1 MLTLTIDSIEFYNE
15 ETETFEDRGGGTIHL
30 EHSLLAMSKWE
41 SEWKRAFLHY
51 PPKTMDEVIHYIR
64 CMSLDGD
71 ISDDLIL
78 GLTSEHI
85 ERVFEYMSDSRT
97 ASTINS
103 HSGKEKESPE
113 LTTTELI
120 YYWLVALDIP
130 FSCETW
136 NINRLLMLI
145 RINNIKNEQANPNAP
160 KRPQDEVVRDY
171 RAENERR
178 RAMFGTKG

>member
-1 MLTLTIDSIEFYNE
+1 MTDT
-15 ETETFEDRGGGTIHL
+15 
-30 EHSLLAMSKWE
+30 
-41 SEWKRAFLHY
+41 
-51 PPKTMDEVIHYIR
+51 
-64 CMSLDGD
+64 
-71 ISDDLIL
+71 
-78 GLTSEHI
+78 
-85 ERVFEYMSDSRT
+85 RT
-97 ASTINS
+97 ASTIKTRP
-103 HSGKEKESPE
+103 GKEKESPE

-160 KRPQDEVVRDY
+160 KRPAEEISRDY

-178 RAMFGTKG
+178 RAMYGTKG

>member
-1 MLTLTIDSIEFYNE
+1 MLTLSIDSIEFYNE
-15 ETETFEDRGGGTIHL
+15 ETETFEYRGGGTIHL

-51 PPKTMDEVIHYIR
+51 PPETMEEVISYIR
-64 CMSLDGD
+64 CMSLDGE

-78 GLTSEHI
+78 GLTPKHI
-85 ERVFEYMSDSRT
+85 DQVFSYMSDSRT
-97 ASTINS
+97 ATTINS
-103 HSGKEKESPE
+103 RSDKEKESHE

-120 YYWLVALDIP
+120 YYWLVALEIP
-130 FSCETW
+130 FSCEAW

-160 KRPQDEVVRDY
+160 KRPKDEISRDY

-178 RAMFGTKG
+178 RAMYGTKG